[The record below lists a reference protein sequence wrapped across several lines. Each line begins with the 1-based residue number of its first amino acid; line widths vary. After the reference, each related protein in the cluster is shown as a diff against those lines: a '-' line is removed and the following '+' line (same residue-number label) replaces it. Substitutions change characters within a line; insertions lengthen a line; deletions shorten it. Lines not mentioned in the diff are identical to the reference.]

1 MLYNCEKFHLIEIYG
16 DGDMQSYTSNNQPWY
31 AVRKQIDEIII
42 GNEID
47 MIGDFA
53 FEETKAQTVDLK
65 QVQTIGS
72 NAFKSSGLILLLVHT
87 GQLARVGGF
96 TRALQA
102 YHHNHC
108 GGLGADLQLGLRAAH
123 ETGKLLVDD
132 LDHLLTGEQGLH
144 DLGTHGALGNDLDEV
159 LDHLEVDVGLQQ
171 SELDLAHTRL
181 DVGLGQGALTAEF
194 LKGLIQLFAETLKHW
209 FFLLSTEKWGMEMQN
224 AKYKMQN

>member
-1 MLYNCEKFHLIEIYG
+1 M
-16 DGDMQSYTSNNQPWY
+16 
-31 AVRKQIDEIII
+31 
-42 GNEID
+42 
-47 MIGDFA
+47 
-53 FEETKAQTVDLK
+53 
-65 QVQTIGS
+65 
-72 NAFKSSGLILLLVHT
+72 
-87 GQLARVGGF
+87 GGF

-108 GGLGADLQLGLRAAH
+108 GGLGRNFQLGLGAAH
-123 ETGKLLVDD
+123 ETGELLVDD

-194 LKGLIQLFAETLKHW
+194 LKGLIQLFAETLKHS
-209 FFLLSTEKWGMEMQN
+209 FFLLSTERWKMQN
-224 AKYKMQN
+224 AKCKMQN